1 VREEI
6 MEMGTGTTMAT
17 TRETTTKA
25 MALMMRKREIE
36 GSRWVG
42 DGIWGELREE
52 TLMVGITDWGL
63 QDGNR
68 HGW

>member
-36 GSRWVG
+36 GSR
-42 DGIWGELREE
+42 
-52 TLMVGITDWGL
+52 
-63 QDGNR
+63 
-68 HGW
+68 